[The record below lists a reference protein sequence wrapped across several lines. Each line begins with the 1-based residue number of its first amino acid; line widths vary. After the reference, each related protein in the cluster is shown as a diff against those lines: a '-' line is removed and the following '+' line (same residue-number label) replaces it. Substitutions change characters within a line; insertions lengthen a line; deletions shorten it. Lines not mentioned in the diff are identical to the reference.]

1 MQPNILDARS
11 HLLSEA
17 IMGYCMQPSRTNHSV
32 PDTKKKKLERFG
44 KQPVAIVPKSSGSTT
59 LTRRQLEVRDQ

>member
-1 MQPNILDARS
+1 
-11 HLLSEA
+11 
-17 IMGYCMQPSRTNHSV
+17 MGYCMQPSRTNHSV